1 MFKSKEE
8 SSKVDAGFSL
18 RTAATALLTLAFV
31 KPKSMSAVVASSA
44 IGLTLAWNNVL
55 DSDPSPLT
63 TLSFNSIMSLC
74 ALFNPMPLML
84 LILFTSSAIM
94 ALIISSEVSDDSI
107 ILAVDAPIPD
117 TPISSLNRL
126 RSAFVA
132 KP

>member
-1 MFKSKEE
+1 
-8 SSKVDAGFSL
+8 
-18 RTAATALLTLAFV
+18 
-31 KPKSMSAVVASSA
+31 MSAVVASSA